1 MQSTR
6 SQGGC
11 RGQDARN
18 QVLRDSVKGKE
29 DRDCCG
35 LNGGCKGDVLK
46 DGLQARGTGRIGPT
60 FSVRAIGGHLDRDHS
75 RLHSCGVEGMS
86 QNLCF
91 HAALNPRRFHTESHL
106 HGSSWKLL
114 RPSACVHD
122 YNKVAYQILTSPAKS
137 RLFS

>member
-86 QNLCF
+86 GGN
-91 HAALNPRRFHTESHL
+91 
-106 HGSSWKLL
+106 
-114 RPSACVHD
+114 
-122 YNKVAYQILTSPAKS
+122 S
-137 RLFS
+137 RANMQLSEDTKATGFPQRV